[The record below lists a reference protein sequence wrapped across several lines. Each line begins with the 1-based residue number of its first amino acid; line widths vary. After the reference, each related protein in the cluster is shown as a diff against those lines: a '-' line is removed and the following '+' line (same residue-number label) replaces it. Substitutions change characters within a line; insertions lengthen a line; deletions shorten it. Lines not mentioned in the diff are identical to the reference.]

1 MLDRIGRYQTVAGA
15 TQAYGDEA
23 RKKLFDKLNRAAA
36 NLDLDM
42 DDAERERM
50 ARRVEI
56 LKKAGLGWDADRATG
71 SDAAASAIEP
81 PEGPNPADAPAKT
94 AG

>member
-1 MLDRIGRYQTVAGA
+1 
-15 TQAYGDEA
+15 
-23 RKKLFDKLNRAAA
+23 
-36 NLDLDM
+36 
-42 DDAERERM
+42 M

-81 PEGPNPADAPAKT
+81 PEGPNPANAPAKT
-94 AG
+94 AR

>member
-1 MLDRIGRYQTVAGA
+1 MLDRIDRYQTVAGA

-56 LKKAGLGWDADRATG
+56 LKKAGPGWDADRATG

-94 AG
+94 AR